1 MRRCKD
7 AKFIGTQ
14 TFALLPISQSLINQH
29 LQTKCKMSDS
39 DSCNTDDT
47 GLDDITLNIKYID
60 TLMPLDT
67 MHHPLQF
74 LLTNKKLNIYPIS
87 LQLTPAFHL
96 SDNSSESDEF
106 DLNISILESI
116 LTAET
121 YEVTC
126 SLQNMKSKHF

>member
-1 MRRCKD
+1 
-7 AKFIGTQ
+7 
-14 TFALLPISQSLINQH
+14 
-29 LQTKCKMSDS
+29 
-39 DSCNTDDT
+39 
-47 GLDDITLNIKYID
+47 
-60 TLMPLDT
+60 MPLET

-87 LQLTPAFHL
+87 LQVTPAFHL